1 METRANY
8 AIVGLFA
15 VLVIAAA
22 FGFIYWMAQYGRGGP
37 MAELVIR
44 IPGSANGL
52 SVGSPVRF
60 NGISI
65 GTVRN
70 LAIDAEDPK
79 FSVAFTEVNADAP
92 IYKSTKAILEIQGL
106 TGAAYVELSGGETG
120 EENLLR
126 EARKKGE
133 RAVLLADQ
141 SSVTNLLATA
151 DKILGRADK
160 AIGDIQGFVE
170 DSRGPLTNSIRNA
183 ETFSKALSDNA
194 DGVNEFLKSVSTLSK
209 TVTDVSGRLEST
221 LAAAEDLVKSV
232 DRQKI
237 DKILANAEKVSQD
250 LADASGEVKATVT
263 KVQETADSFRQ
274 FGDSASV
281 TLARVDK
288 IINAIDPAKAGQMVD
303 DASATA
309 ADARKAI
316 ASIRGV
322 TDDIE
327 RRRKEIDQMVS
338 DASSMVKRLNGAS
351 ERVNE
356 ILVKVNGMVSSDD
369 SQGLIAEAKKTVQSF
384 GKVADTLNA
393 KIGPIADN
401 LSRFSGTG
409 LRDVQT
415 LVGETRQAVQ
425 DLNSTINN
433 FDRNPQRLIFGGETV
448 KQYDG
453 RVRR

>member
-15 VLVIAAA
+15 LIVIAAA

-37 MAELVIR
+37 MEEMVIR

-65 GTVRN
+65 GTVRS

-106 TGAAYVELSGGETG
+106 TGAAYIELSGGETG
-120 EENLLR
+120 EENLLE
-126 EARKKGE
+126 EARKKDE

-160 AIGDIQGFVE
+160 AIGDIQQFVE
-170 DSRGPLTNSIRNA
+170 ESRQPLTNTVRNA

-209 TVTDVSGRLEST
+209 TVTEVSGRLDST

-232 DRQKI
+232 DRKKI
-237 DKILANAEKVSQD
+237 DTILANAETVSRD
-250 LADASGEVKATVT
+250 LADASGEVRDTIT
-263 KVQETADSFRQ
+263 KVQQTADSFKQ
-274 FGDSASV
+274 FGDSATV
-281 TLARVDK
+281 TLAKVDK
-288 IINAIDPAKAGQMVD
+288 IVAAVDPAKAGQMVD

-327 RRRKEIDQMVS
+327 RRRREIDQMVS

-351 ERVNE
+351 ERVNQ
-356 ILVKVNGMVSSDD
+356 ILVKVDGIVSSDD

-384 GKVADTLNA
+384 GKVAETLNSR
-393 KIGPIADN
+393 IGPIADN
-401 LSRFSGTG
+401 LARFSGTG

-425 DLNSTINN
+425 GLSETINN

>member
-15 VLVIAAA
+15 VIVIAAA

-37 MAELVIR
+37 MDELVIR

-60 NGISI
+60 NGISV
-65 GTVRN
+65 GTVRS

-120 EENLLR
+120 EENLLK

-170 DSRGPLTNSIRNA
+170 ESRVPLTNTVKNA

-194 DGVNEFLKSVSTLSK
+194 DGVDEFLKSVSTLSK
-209 TVTDVSGRLEST
+209 TVTEVSGKLDST
-221 LAAAEDLVKSV
+221 LTAAEDLVKSV
-232 DRQKI
+232 DKQKV

-250 LADASGEVKATVT
+250 LADASGDVKATMT
-263 KVQETADSFRQ
+263 KVQQTVDSFKQ
-274 FGDSASV
+274 FGDSATV
-281 TLARVDK
+281 TLAKVDK
-288 IINAIDPAKAGQMVD
+288 IVGAIDPVKAGQMVD

-322 TDDIE
+322 TDDID

-356 ILVKVNGMVSSDD
+356 ILVKVNGIVSSDD

-384 GKVADTLNA
+384 GKVADTLNSR
-393 KIGPIADN
+393 IGPIADN
-401 LSRFSGTG
+401 LARFSGTG

>member
-15 VLVIAAA
+15 VIVIMAA

-37 MAELVIR
+37 MDELVIR

-60 NGISI
+60 NGISV
-65 GTVRN
+65 GTVRS

-92 IYKSTKAILEIQGL
+92 IYKSTRAILEVQGL
-106 TGAAYVELSGGETG
+106 TGAAYIELSGGQTG
-120 EENLLR
+120 EDNLLV
-126 EARKKGE
+126 EARRRGE

-151 DKILGRADK
+151 DKILDRADR
-160 AIGDIQGFVE
+160 AIGDIQRFVG
-170 DSRGPLTNSIRNA
+170 DSRVPLTNTVKNA

-209 TVTDVSGRLEST
+209 TVTNISGRLDST
-221 LAAAEDLVKSV
+221 LSAAEDLVKSV
-232 DRQKI
+232 DRKKI
-237 DKILANAEKVSQD
+237 DSILANAGKVSQD
-250 LADASGEVKATVT
+250 LADASGEVKSTVANIQ
-263 KVQETADSFRQ
+263 KTADGFRQ
-274 FGDSASV
+274 FGDNASL

-288 IINAIDPAKAGQMVD
+288 IIAAIDPAKAGQTID
-303 DASATA
+303 DASAAA

-327 RRRKEIDQMVS
+327 RRRKDIDQIVADTS
-338 DASSMVKRLNGAS
+338 GMVKSLNAAS
-351 ERVNE
+351 ERVNK
-356 ILVKVNGMVSSDD
+356 ILVKVDGLVGSDD
-369 SQGLIAEAKKTVQSF
+369 SQGLIAEAKKTVESF
-384 GKVADTLNA
+384 GKVADTLNT

-401 LSRFSGTG
+401 FARFSGTG

-425 DLNSTINN
+425 DLNQTIDN

>member
-274 FGDSASV
+274 FGHSASV

>member
-1 METRANY
+1 
-8 AIVGLFA
+8 
-15 VLVIAAA
+15 
-22 FGFIYWMAQYGRGGP
+22 
-37 MAELVIR
+37 
-44 IPGSANGL
+44 
-52 SVGSPVRF
+52 
-60 NGISI
+60 
-65 GTVRN
+65 
-70 LAIDAEDPK
+70 
-79 FSVAFTEVNADAP
+79 
-92 IYKSTKAILEIQGL
+92 
-106 TGAAYVELSGGETG
+106 
-120 EENLLR
+120 
-126 EARKKGE
+126 
-133 RAVLLADQ
+133 
-141 SSVTNLLATA
+141 
-151 DKILGRADK
+151 
-160 AIGDIQGFVE
+160 
-170 DSRGPLTNSIRNA
+170 
-183 ETFSKALSDNA
+183 
-194 DGVNEFLKSVSTLSK
+194 
-209 TVTDVSGRLEST
+209 
-221 LAAAEDLVKSV
+221 
-232 DRQKI
+232 
-237 DKILANAEKVSQD
+237 
-250 LADASGEVKATVT
+250 
-263 KVQETADSFRQ
+263 
-274 FGDSASV
+274 
-281 TLARVDK
+281 
-288 IINAIDPAKAGQMVD
+288 
-303 DASATA
+303 
-309 ADARKAI
+309 
-316 ASIRGV
+316 V

>member
-15 VLVIAAA
+15 VIVIMAA

-37 MAELVIR
+37 MDELVIR

-60 NGISI
+60 NGISV
-65 GTVRN
+65 GTVRS

-92 IYKSTKAILEIQGL
+92 IYKSTRAILEVQGL
-106 TGAAYVELSGGETG
+106 TGAAYIELSGGQTG
-120 EENLLR
+120 EDNLLV
-126 EARKKGE
+126 EARKRGE

-151 DKILGRADK
+151 DKILDRADR
-160 AIGDIQGFVE
+160 AIGDIQRFVA
-170 DSRGPLTNSIRNA
+170 DSRVPLTNTVRNA

-194 DGVNEFLKSVSTLSK
+194 DGVNAFLKSVSTLSK
-209 TVTDVSGRLEST
+209 TVTNISGRLDST
-221 LAAAEDLVKSV
+221 LSAAEELVKSV
-232 DRQKI
+232 DRKKI
-237 DKILANAEKVSQD
+237 DNILANADKVSRD
-250 LADASGEVKATVT
+250 LADASGEVKSTVADIR
-263 KVQETADSFRQ
+263 KTADGFKQ
-274 FGDSASV
+274 FGDNANL
-281 TLARVDK
+281 TLSRVDK
-288 IINAIDPAKAGQMVD
+288 IIAAIDPAKAGQTID
-303 DASATA
+303 DASAAA

-327 RRRKEIDQMVS
+327 RRRKDIDQIVADTS
-338 DASSMVKRLNGAS
+338 GMVKRLNGAS
-351 ERVNE
+351 ERVNA
-356 ILVKVNGMVSSDD
+356 ILVKVDGLVSSDD

-384 GKVADTLNA
+384 GKVAETLNTR
-393 KIGPIADN
+393 IGPIADN
-401 LSRFSGTG
+401 LARFSGTG

-425 DLNSTINN
+425 DLNQTIDN
-433 FDRNPQRLIFGGETV
+433 FDRNPQRLLFGGETV